1 MFNYHGARHG
11 EVCRNRDGVAIG
23 GKCVETGMMLPGMGR
38 YVETG
43 MMLPGLGRC
52 VETGM
57 MLPGVGRCVETRMM
71 LPCVGRCVETS
82 YCVVKHVH
90 GSLKKA

>member
-43 MMLPGLGRC
+43 MMLPG
-52 VETGM
+52 
-57 MLPGVGRCVETRMM
+57 
-71 LPCVGRCVETS
+71 VGRCVETS